1 MHSSAKTV
9 AWQAGLFACLAGGC
23 DASPSMGRPLVIAH
37 RGDSRQAPENTL
49 AAFRAALAA
58 GADMIEL
65 DARASADG
73 TLWCLHDATLDRTSN
88 ARALLDR
95 ASVRIGETSSR
106 QIEILDAGSW
116 FDPDFAGQRIPT
128 LSSALDLIQSGSVA
142 LIERKSGDAGAYVR
156 LLREKG
162 LVGKV
167 VVQSFDW
174 AFLGQVHALEP
185 SQPLA
190 ALGDREPSLE
200 RLEALETTGARA
212 VAWEYQQL
220 TPEIIARLHQRGYAV
235 WAWTPDREGD
245 WQRLIAWGIDGIIT
259 NRPGALSAMMQ
270 RRAVPQ
276 PAA

>member
-1 MHSSAKTV
+1 MHSPAKTV

-23 DASPSMGRPLVIAH
+23 GSPPSPGRALVIAH

-73 TLWCLHDATLDRTSN
+73 TLWCLHDATLDRTTN

-95 ASVRIGETSSR
+95 TPVRIGEISSQ
-106 QIEILDAGSW
+106 QIEILDAGGW
-116 FDPDFAGQRIPT
+116 FDPDFAGQRVPT

-142 LIERKSGDAGAYVR
+142 LIERKSGDAGAYIR
-156 LLREKG
+156 LLREKD
-162 LVGKV
+162 LTGKV

-174 AFLGQVHALEP
+174 AFLEQVHALEP
-185 SQPLA
+185 LQPLA
-190 ALGDREPSLE
+190 ALGDKDPSPD
-200 RLEALETTGARA
+200 RLEALQGTGARI
-212 VAWEYQQL
+212 VAWEYQHL
-220 TPEIIARLHQRGYAV
+220 TPDVISRLHQRGYAV
-235 WAWTPDREGD
+235 WAWTPDREAD

-259 NRPGALSAMMQ
+259 NRPGALSATIR

>member
-1 MHSSAKTV
+1 MHSPAKTV

-23 DASPSMGRPLVIAH
+23 GSSPSPGRPLVIAH

-58 GADMIEL
+58 GADMVEL

-88 ARALLDR
+88 VRALLDR
-95 ASVRIGETSSR
+95 AAVRIGETSSR

-116 FDPDFAGQRIPT
+116 FDPDFAGQRVPT

-156 LLREKG
+156 LLREKD
-162 LVGKV
+162 LVSKV

-174 AFLGQVHALEP
+174 AFLEQMHALEP

-190 ALGDREPSLE
+190 ALGDKEPCLE
-200 RLEALETTGARA
+200 RLEALETTGARM

-259 NRPGALSAMMQ
+259 NRPGALSAMLQ